1 MPRMAPAAG
10 CRNDGPMTEN
20 TPAAPDSLENVA
32 VEVERHVSESG
43 WDQPPQIFALVDT
56 AELLRAQPG
65 LADTVGV
72 TADLVTDDSLTPV
85 EQDPLPDAPL
95 DETLGRIAWPE
106 AVRGCALVHEIVVL
120 PPEAEDAMPADV
132 DAAEYAAQHPDRRE
146 ARLAVAVLRDGSR
159 ASVVRLRGVDGEED
173 SLLTAP
179 DVAPNLSD
187 ALLATL
193 R

>member
-1 MPRMAPAAG
+1 MAHRRGSRDDG
-10 CRNDGPMTEN
+10 CMTDN
-20 TPAAPDSLENVA
+20 TPTTSGPLENVA
-32 VEVERHVSESG
+32 VEVERHVSASG

-56 AELLRAQPG
+56 AELLRAQPD
-65 LADTVGV
+65 LADAVGV
-72 TADLVTDDSLTPV
+72 TAETVADDSLTPV

-120 PPEAEDAMPADV
+120 PPEAEDAMPEDA
-132 DAAEYAAQHPDRRE
+132 DAAEYAARHPDRRE
-146 ARLAVAVLRDGSR
+146 ARLAVAVLRDGTR
-159 ASVVRLRGVDGEED
+159 ASVVRLRGTDGEED
-173 SLLTAP
+173 ALLTAP
-179 DVAPNLSD
+179 DVAPNLAD